1 MINTGNA
8 LELFA
13 KECKKLHGNNFKFEE
28 GDMFAVKLNNC
39 IMFITLDSE
48 KKVTI
53 SVTPDVIEINEHL
66 DIYEEDE
73 KVKSDE
79 INQLKQDYED
89 EKKCSNQTALNWA
102 ESSKAFKAEN
112 DRLKTENQKLK
123 RLLKLANEDMTDY
136 PCNVCVNT
144 DSKQC
149 DVCVKGSFF
158 SRSIRWRHAN
168 EVDEVLKNERS

>member
-1 MINTGNA
+1 
-8 LELFA
+8 
-13 KECKKLHGNNFKFEE
+13 
-28 GDMFAVKLNNC
+28 
-39 IMFITLDSE
+39 MFITLDSE

-102 ESSKAFKAEN
+102 ESSKAFKA
-112 DRLKTENQKLK
+112 
-123 RLLKLANEDMTDY
+123 
-136 PCNVCVNT
+136 
-144 DSKQC
+144 
-149 DVCVKGSFF
+149 
-158 SRSIRWRHAN
+158 
-168 EVDEVLKNERS
+168 KN

>member
-1 MINTGNA
+1 MIDTKKA

-13 KECKKLHGNNFKFEE
+13 EKCKKLNGDNFKLEE
-28 GDMFAVKLNNC
+28 GDMFAAKLNNC
-39 IMFITLDSE
+39 VMFITLDSE

-66 DIYEEDE
+66 DIYEADE
-73 KVKSDE
+73 KNKSDE

-102 ESSKAFKAEN
+102 ESSKALKAEN

-123 RLLKLANEDMTDY
+123 RLLKLATEDMTDY

-144 DSKQC
+144 NSKQC

-158 SRSIRWRHAN
+158 SRSIRWRHAK